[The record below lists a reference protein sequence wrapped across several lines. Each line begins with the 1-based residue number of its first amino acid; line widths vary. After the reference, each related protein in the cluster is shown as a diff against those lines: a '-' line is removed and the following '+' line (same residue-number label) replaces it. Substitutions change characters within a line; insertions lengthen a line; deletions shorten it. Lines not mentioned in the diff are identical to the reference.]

1 MCIACL
7 EGLHREVKS
16 GYRQRQRQ
24 DLRHL
29 SLLGPMDGVLW
40 VSWAKAGLVNSNPK
54 EPSFGKLHGGLM
66 SGAHKGKALG
76 GRVTVYRKARKVMA
90 GLLFRA
96 CMHLHEGLGS
106 VSSPPRAKQNSC

>member
-1 MCIACL
+1 
-7 EGLHREVKS
+7 
-16 GYRQRQRQ
+16 
-24 DLRHL
+24 
-29 SLLGPMDGVLW
+29 
-40 VSWAKAGLVNSNPK
+40 
-54 EPSFGKLHGGLM
+54 M

-96 CMHLHEGLGS
+96 CMHLHKGLGS